1 MQYAE
6 EKKDCIKRVSV
17 LTGRAR
23 VDRHLL
29 PPIKDNIF
37 NRSCVVRHVD
47 NDLYRASLA
56 IACVFAVV
64 VGASLFPAT
73 GFGANPVPAGS
84 VANGSGSGA
93 GTPGPGD
100 GTATG
105 GGSESDGSTSTS
117 DGSTSTSDE
126 SEDTATADANQG
138 GVGTSETTT
147 EPATTTTEP
156 TTTAP
161 AGYEDSA
168 DGGLDG
174 ALLAFLT
181 IVGTAVVFVLLTAIG
196 LGRHHRRRYPGEWD
210 LPSAPHLRVLEYV
223 RRIPQTSLAFAMFAG
238 SSAPGVVDGLVGGV
252 RDATAGVGAATAS
265 LGKLTASLGSGLA
278 AIPGGVLKGI
288 GGLGRGLGSLTLG
301 LGALTSL
308 GSGSVL
314 GGGSDR
320 PSDDPRGG
328 ASERPAPPEPD
339 PPKPPTSV
347 REAFD
352 RLQEDLGTSG
362 QDGETPGE
370 IARRAVDRGLPTD
383 AIAALTSTFRDVRYG
398 GYPDEGERVT
408 VARDAYERVRAAL
421 ERDSS

>member
-1 MQYAE
+1 M
-6 EKKDCIKRVSV
+6 
-17 LTGRAR
+17 
-23 VDRHLL
+23 
-29 PPIKDNIF
+29 
-37 NRSCVVRHVD
+37 
-47 NDLYRASLA
+47 
-56 IACVFAVV
+56 ACVFAVV

-73 GFGANPVPAGS
+73 GFGTNPVPAGS
-84 VANGSGSGA
+84 VANGSGPGA
-93 GTPGPGD
+93 DTPGPGD
-100 GTATG
+100 ATATAASDG
-105 GGSESDGSTSTS
+105 AESDGSTSAS
-117 DGSTSTSDE
+117 DGSAGTSDE
-126 SEDTATADANQG
+126 RRNGDTATADG
-138 GVGTSETTT
+138 GEGGAGTSTATTT
-147 EPATTTTEP
+147 EPTTTDP

-168 DGGLDG
+168 DGGMDG
-174 ALLAFLT
+174 ALLAFFT
-181 IVGTAVVFVLLTAIG
+181 IVGSSVVFVLLAAVG

-238 SSAPGVVDGLVGGV
+238 SSAPSVVDALAGGA
-252 RDATAGVGAATAS
+252 RDATAGIRAATTGLGRLGAS
-265 LGKLTASLGSGLA
+265 LGAGLA
-278 AIPGGVLKGI
+278 AVPRGVVKGI

-301 LGALTSL
+301 LGALASL

-320 PSDDPRGG
+320 PSDDPRDG
-328 ASERPAPPEPD
+328 ASERPAPPEPE
-339 PPKPPTSV
+339 PPDPPTSV

-352 RLQEDLGTSG
+352 RLQEDLGISG

-370 IARRAVDRGLPTD
+370 IARHAIGRGLPTD